1 MRALTWHGKRDVR
14 VEDVPDPRIEEPTD
28 AIIKITSSG
37 LCGSDLHLYEV
48 LGPYLHPGD
57 ILGHEQMGI
66 VQEVG
71 SGVTDIKVG
80 ARVVVPFQ
88 ISCGSCLLCS
98 EGIQNQC
105 EHNQVTGQ
113 GTGTAIFG
121 YKIGKARSREGEGQ

>member
-48 LGPYLHPGD
+48 LGPYLPPGD
-57 ILGHEQMGI
+57 SLRHEPLGI

-71 SGVTDIKVG
+71 SGVPDIKVG
-80 ARVVVPFQ
+80 DRVVVPFQ
-88 ISCGSCLLCS
+88 ITCAPCLIFS
-98 EGIQNQC
+98 E
-105 EHNQVTGQ
+105 
-113 GTGTAIFG
+113 APPP
-121 YKIGKARSREGEGQ
+121 